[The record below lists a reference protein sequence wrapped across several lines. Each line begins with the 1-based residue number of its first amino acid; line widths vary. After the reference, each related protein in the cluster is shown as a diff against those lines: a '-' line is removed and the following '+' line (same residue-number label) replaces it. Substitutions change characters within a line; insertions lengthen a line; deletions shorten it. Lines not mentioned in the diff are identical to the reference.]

1 MRKALEEV
9 PGQYQL
15 LAVAQFIIAVIL
27 GGGNEVK
34 IPAMITILREY
45 ANS

>member
-27 GGGNEVK
+27 GRK
-34 IPAMITILREY
+34 MK
-45 ANS
+45 